1 VTANARSGLAALAAS
16 IVAAPIAAGIDAA
29 AGAAWVLR
37 VGTLIYLAAMVLALR
52 LPDHVD
58 LPSEPATPRP
68 APAQPVPAQRLP
80 GQPARTLPL
89 ADPLALASPAPGQAG
104 PPGQAAGPGG
114 PWRTLRNV
122 GPVVGE
128 AMRGNATM
136 RAFYGFTFFFLVFLL
151 QTDHFHGV
159 SRTFAL
165 GALVGVAAAGS
176 LLGTALGAGLRS
188 RSPHIMM
195 FGMLALATLT
205 TAVCA
210 WFFGFGAALAV
221 AFVSTLGTALSKLAN
236 DSIVQREIGEE
247 IRSSTFAVSETL
259 NQLSWVVGGLVG
271 VGLSVTGSGPT
282 GLGIAAAG
290 LAAAL
295 VLLIDARRRRV
306 RAARHSATPA

>member
-1 VTANARSGLAALAAS
+1 
-16 IVAAPIAAGIDAA
+16 
-29 AGAAWVLR
+29 
-37 VGTLIYLAAMVLALR
+37 
-52 LPDHVD
+52 
-58 LPSEPATPRP
+58 
-68 APAQPVPAQRLP
+68 
-80 GQPARTLPL
+80 
-89 ADPLALASPAPGQAG
+89 
-104 PPGQAAGPGG
+104 
-114 PWRTLRNV
+114 
-122 GPVVGE
+122 
-128 AMRGNATM
+128 MRGNATM

-188 RSPHIMM
+188 RAPHIMM
-195 FGMLALATLT
+195 FGMLTLATLT

-221 AFVSTLGTALSKLAN
+221 AFISTLGTALSKLAN

-259 NQLSWVVGGLVG
+259 NQLSWVLGGLVG

-290 LAAAL
+290 LAVAL